1 MCFTSIIFIYFD
13 GSNYLFKSDLQKFI
27 EQFQHLGG
35 VRDRCKP
42 LSVWG
47 ENVIKNQEIS
57 VQFNTFW
64 SKI

>member
-13 GSNYLFKSDLQKFI
+13 GSNYLFKSDLQKFS
-27 EQFQHLGG
+27 EWFQHLGV
-35 VRDRCKP
+35 VRDCCKP

-47 ENVIKNQEIS
+47 ENAIKNQETI

>member
-13 GSNYLFKSDLQKFI
+13 GSNYLFKSDLQKFS
-27 EQFQHLGG
+27 EWFQHLGV
-35 VRDRCKP
+35 VRDCCKP

-47 ENVIKNQEIS
+47 ENAIKNQEII
-57 VQFNTFW
+57 VQFNIFW

>member
-13 GSNYLFKSDLQKFI
+13 GSNYLFKSDLQKFS
-27 EQFQHLGG
+27 EWFQHLGV
-35 VRDRCKP
+35 VRDCCKP
-42 LSVWG
+42 LSVRG
-47 ENVIKNQEIS
+47 ENAIKNQEII